1 MVEGREFCKDSRVT
15 LKIFSLWITEK
26 WSIILISE
34 DLLDQLQS
42 EIREVTISAISQH
55 MLS

>member
-1 MVEGREFCKDSRVT
+1 MVKSRQFRKDSRVT

-42 EIREVTISAISQH
+42 EIREVIISAIS
-55 MLS
+55 

>member
-42 EIREVTISAISQH
+42 EIREVTISAIS
-55 MLS
+55 